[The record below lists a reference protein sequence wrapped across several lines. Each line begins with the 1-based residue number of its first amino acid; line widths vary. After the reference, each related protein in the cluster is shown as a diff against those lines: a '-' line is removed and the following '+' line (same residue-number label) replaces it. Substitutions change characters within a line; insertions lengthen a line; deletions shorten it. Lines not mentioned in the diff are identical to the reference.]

1 MVILQKEIR
10 EKLFF
15 EPGRIYTK
23 VKDEAPSKY
32 MKSAVVKNSLIAD
45 GCVID
50 GYVENSIIFRG
61 VKIAKGAR
69 VTNSIIMQG
78 SEIQENATLEHVILD
93 KEVIIRQDIRLT
105 GQKSYLVLID
115 KGAIV

>member
-1 MVILQKEIR
+1 
-10 EKLFF
+10 
-15 EPGRIYTK
+15 
-23 VKDEAPSKY
+23 
-32 MKSAVVKNSLIAD
+32 
-45 GCVID
+45 
-50 GYVENSIIFRG
+50 VENSIIFRG
-61 VKIAKGAR
+61 VKVVKGAR